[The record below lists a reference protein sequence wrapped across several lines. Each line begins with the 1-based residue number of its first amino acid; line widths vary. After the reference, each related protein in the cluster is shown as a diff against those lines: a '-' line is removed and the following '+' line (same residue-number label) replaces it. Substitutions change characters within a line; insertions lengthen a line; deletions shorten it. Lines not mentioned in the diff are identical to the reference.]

1 MVNIQAVI
9 KKVEK
14 RIEKEMKRNNTMA
27 CQKWGSRLKTL
38 YQAKIVLEKCKKRNC
53 DIIFVSIGCDAE

>member
-38 YQAKIVLEKCKKRNC
+38 YQAKIVLEKCKK
-53 DIIFVSIGCDAE
+53 EL

>member
-14 RIEKEMKRNNTMA
+14 RIETEKKRNNAMA

-38 YQAKIVLEKCKKRNC
+38 YEAKIVLEKCKK
-53 DIIFVSIGCDAE
+53 EL